1 MLRPRLKKHKVFQF
15 MHACMFL
22 RYYLSC
28 MHACMHAFFEV
39 YVSFTFCFSV
49 SFLFVCYMHDACMT
63 CVDDMRVM
71 RDMREMRVMR
81 DMRVC

>member
-1 MLRPRLKKHKVFQF
+1 

-22 RYYLSC
+22 RYYLS
-28 MHACMHAFFEV
+28 CMHAFFEV

>member
-15 MHACMFL
+15 MHGCMFL

-28 MHACMHAFFEV
+28 MHACMHFLK
-39 YVSFTFCFSV
+39 FTFRFSV